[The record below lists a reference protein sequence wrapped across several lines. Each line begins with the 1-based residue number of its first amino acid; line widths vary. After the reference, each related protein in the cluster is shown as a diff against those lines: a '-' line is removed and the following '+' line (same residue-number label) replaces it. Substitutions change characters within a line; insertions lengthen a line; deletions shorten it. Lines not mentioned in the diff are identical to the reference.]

1 MKILIYMTIIYSIT
15 QYKHSDSL
23 IFRKT
28 VVTNI
33 KKYKVYSMYVRLAS
47 RNEGMVYGIFFW

>member
-1 MKILIYMTIIYSIT
+1 M

-28 VVTNI
+28 AVTSI
-33 KKYKVYSMYVRLAS
+33 KKYKVYSGYVQLVS
-47 RNEGMVYGIFFW
+47 MNEQMVYGIFSGNKIQK